1 MPHYDAYTTSPG
13 MAAATAARQGVMIS
27 DIVGHGVSQQQQ
39 QQQQQYL
46 AMQAAQL
53 ARQQEERTSTDTS
66 MVQSLNRGP
75 V

>member
-1 MPHYDAYTTSPG
+1 MPYHDGYIPLPG
-13 MAAATAARQGVMIS
+13 MTAATAARQGVMIS
-27 DIVGHGVSQQQQ
+27 DIVSHGGLQH